1 MVFSEYYLK
10 TGELPTSENMLHVC
24 SDGLKVTSLYWK
36 FRCLDGE
43 VIPVYYQNASGKSLM
58 VAPGADIALDVA
70 LSSVW
75 LATSGI
81 SDAEIAHLTT
91 RSSAWMEAVQK
102 GEKHL
107 LLEEVVSNLRHR
119 DAIKELR

>member
-1 MVFSEYYLK
+1 MVFSEYRLK

-75 LATSGI
+75 IATSRY
-81 SDAEIAHLTT
+81 SDSEIAHLTT
-91 RSSAWMEAVQK
+91 RSSVWMEAMQE
-102 GEKHL
+102 GIQHL
-107 LLEEVVSNLRHR
+107 FLEDAISRLQLRN
-119 DAIKELR
+119 AIKELR